1 MASSLLLRGVAAF
14 VPWEPVP
21 REEEEVVMGRD
32 RRRYPRVGV
41 TLDVTV
47 AAPGSHWQGKTVD
60 LSPYGVKV
68 TSPAP
73 SVKLPPGSSVR
84 LQLALPDG
92 DSPLSLTATVVRT
105 ALDGVALNFVN
116 LEAQHFERL
125 KNLVDALLAS
135 LTNGSEHVGMQVRV
149 MKERRKHPRIDAELD
164 IAFEAEKPY
173 DWRGKTIN
181 LSPFGV
187 KVGLPASAIR
197 PSEGTSVQLRLAAPD
212 APSPMAVKGMVWRR
226 EPKTTT
232 LLFVDL
238 GREEIERLK
247 ALVESLRA

>member
-1 MASSLLLRGVAAF
+1 M
-14 VPWEPVP
+14 
-21 REEEEVVMGRD
+21 
-32 RRRYPRVGV
+32 
-41 TLDVTV
+41 DVTV
-47 AAPGSHWQGKTVD
+47 AAAGSQWQGKTVD

-84 LQLALPDG
+84 LQIALPDG
-92 DSPLSLTATVVRT
+92 DPPLSLTATVIRT
-105 ALDGVALNFVN
+105 ARDGVALNFADIGAG
-116 LEAQHFERL
+116 EFERL
-125 KNLVDALLAS
+125 KNVVDWLLKS
-135 LTNGSEHVGMQVRV
+135 LSDDSARLGVAVRV
-149 MKERRKHPRIDAELD
+149 LKERRKSPRADAELD
-164 IAFEAEKPY
+164 VSFDAEKPY

-212 APSPMAVKGMVWRR
+212 ALPPMAVKGLVWRR
-226 EPKTTT
+226 EPKTTI

-247 ALVESLRA
+247 ALVESLQAQSA